1 MAEQPQTGESRDAAR
16 AIGRLGEG
24 EQGRMLRSM
33 PPEQAAD
40 VIEEM
45 PQAQAAGIIEHLR
58 PDEAAAIVS
67 RMASDEQADV
77 IQALGAA
84 DAEAVLAKMRPE
96 DARDARRLASYPPE
110 AAGGVM
116 VTEFLAYP
124 HTTPVRDVIEDM
136 LARAD
141 EYSEYDV
148 QYLYVVDSR
157 GRLVGVVRPRDLL
170 LQKRERPISEI
181 MLHRPVSVE
190 DTATLDELA
199 AFFDAHRFVGAPV
212 TDARG
217 RLAGVVRRHDV
228 EEALASRAG
237 KAYMRAQGIV
247 GGEELR
253 TMKLPQRAARRL
265 SWLVFNILLN
275 ILAASVIALYEET
288 LAAVIALVMF
298 LPIISDMSGSAGT
311 QAVAVSVRE
320 LSLGLVKP
328 RDLAWV
334 LAKEAGL
341 GVLNGTVLGLLIA
354 GVAWAWKGSAWL
366 GLIVG
371 GALGINTVVA
381 VTVGGTL
388 PLVLRGLKFDP
399 ALASGVILTTVT
411 DVVGF
416 FLALSFATLLLA
428 RLVAAGG

>member
-1 MAEQPQTGESRDAAR
+1 MPDDNQPGDAAR
-16 AIGRLGEG
+16 AFGRLDES
-24 EQGRMLRSM
+24 ERSRVLSAM
-33 PPEQAAD
+33 PPEEAAD

-45 PQAQAAGIIEHLR
+45 PESQAAEIIENL
-58 PDEAAAIVS
+58 PPAEAAAIVS

-77 IQALGAA
+77 IRALGEQ
-84 DAEAVLAKMRPE
+84 DAEAVLSKMNPQA
-96 DARDARRLASYPPE
+96 AREARQLASYPPDT
-110 AAGGVM
+110 AGGVM

-148 QYLYVVDSR
+148 QYLYVVDSH
-157 GRLVGVVRPRDLL
+157 GVLVGVVRPRDLL

-181 MLHRPVSVE
+181 MIRRPVSV
-190 DTATLDELA
+190 DDRATLDQLSG
-199 AFFDAHRFVGAPV
+199 FFDANRFVGAPV
-212 TDARG
+212 TDSRG
-217 RLAGVVRRHDV
+217 RLVGVVRRHDV
-228 EEALASRAG
+228 EEALASQAGRAYL
-237 KAYMRAQGIV
+237 KAQGIV

-253 TMKLPQRAARRL
+253 TMKLSQRASRRL

-275 ILAASVIALYEET
+275 VLAASVIAFYEKT
-288 LAAVIALVMF
+288 LAAVIALAMF

-320 LSLGLVKP
+320 LTMGLVKP

-334 LAKEAGL
+334 LVKESSLGL
-341 GVLNGTVLGLLIA
+341 FNGVILGLLIA
-354 GVAWAWKGSAWL
+354 GVAWLWKGNAWL

-381 VTVGGTL
+381 VTIGGTL

-399 ALASGVILTTVT
+399 ALASGVILTTIT
-411 DVVGF
+411 DICGF
-416 FLALSFATLLLA
+416 FLALSFATMLLQ
-428 RLVAAGG
+428 RLV